1 MNKRFAIVSAT
12 LFILS
17 ACTQPLPP
25 IDREAL
31 VTRNNPVVERLDT
44 LASLSVGN
52 GRFACTV
59 DATGLQT
66 FPEHYRNG
74 VPLGTQSQWGW
85 HSFANPAYYAFAET
99 LRDYDFGR
107 GHAEPYT
114 VQFDEWGRRQ
124 RAANW
129 YRVNP
134 HRLHLGI
141 IGFDSLAPNEID
153 DIRQKLDLWKGALG
167 RRVMGRN

>member
-52 GRFACTV
+52 GRFACLLSVVTSV
-59 DATGLQT
+59 RADHNHAGG
-66 FPEHYRNG
+66 RK
-74 VPLGTQSQWGW
+74 
-85 HSFANPAYYAFAET
+85 T
-99 LRDYDFGR
+99 LCNNR
-107 GHAEPYT
+107 T
-114 VQFDEWGRRQ
+114 RR
-124 RAANW
+124 
-129 YRVNP
+129 Y
-134 HRLHLGI
+134 
-141 IGFDSLAPNEID
+141 S
-153 DIRQKLDLWKGALG
+153 
-167 RRVMGRN
+167 